1 MNGTKNTRST
11 IVTAAAA
18 VVLAGAVV
26 AGTGSAANASEP
38 GVSGSVLAT
47 GDVARYSL
55 SAKQTKDIQAAAKL
69 ASSQHAKMIRNR
81 ESGGNYRI
89 STGNGYYGAYQFD
102 RGTWTSNGGGQFG
115 KTADKAPKWA
125 QDYVMYKTH
134 EARGWSPW
142 GG

>member
-11 IVTAAAA
+11 VAATAA
-18 VVLAGAVV
+18 VVVIAGVVV
-26 AGTGSAANASEP
+26 AGTARAASATEP
-38 GVSGSVLAT
+38 GVAGSVLAT
-47 GDVARYSL
+47 SDVTQYRL
-55 SAKQTKDIQAAAKL
+55 SVKQTKDVEAAAKL
-69 ASSQHAKMIRNR
+69 ARSQHAKMIRNR

-89 STGNGYYGAYQFD
+89 NTGNGYYGAYQFD
-102 RGTWTSNGGGQFG
+102 RGTWMSNGGGQFG

-125 QDYVMYKTH
+125 QDYIMFKTH